1 MGGIGVRFLIAFLLI
16 CFTWNPTRFNFVA
29 WAIAQWSNPDA
40 GNLLPIIV
48 FVGIV
53 LVIGWI
59 FYLHSMTRSLGVLG
73 IILALAL
80 ASSILWIL
88 WSFGVVNS
96 QSRQLLSWVVIVL
109 FAAVLTAGMSWSHL
123 RRGWAGQADVD
134 DVDER

>member
-1 MGGIGVRFLIAFLLI
+1 MGGIGGRFLIALLLI
-16 CFTWNPTRFNFVA
+16 CFTWNPTRYNFVA
-29 WAIAQWSNPDA
+29 WAIAQWSKPE
-40 GNLLPIIV
+40 GTNLLPIIV

-59 FYLHSMTRSLGVLG
+59 FYVRSAARSLGVFG

-80 ASSILWIL
+80 CGSILWIL
-88 WSFGVVNS
+88 WSYGLVNL

-109 FAAVLTAGMSWSHL
+109 LAAVLAAGMSWSHL